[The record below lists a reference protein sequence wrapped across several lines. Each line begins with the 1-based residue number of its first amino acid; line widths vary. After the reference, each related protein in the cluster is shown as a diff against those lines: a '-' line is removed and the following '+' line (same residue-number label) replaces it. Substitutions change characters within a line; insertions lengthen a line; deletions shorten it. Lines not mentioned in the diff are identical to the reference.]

1 MIAAIHAGWKGA
13 FKGIIKRTLN
23 FMIKKGCDPK
33 NVTAVIG
40 PCISVK
46 NYEVKKDFIKK
57 LIKKDGKNK
66 KFFKKIQNKDF
77 FDLKKYVL
85 SQLKALNIKKIDIIN
100 KNTFNPK
107 NNFFSARRSIS
118 RNENDYGRNISV
130 IMINWQYLMKLLTGN
145 SNKPLSKNIAKYL
158 KSKLV
163 NSSIKKFSDGEIY
176 IEINENIR
184 GNSIFIIQSISSP
197 ANDNLMEL
205 LLCIDALKRSSA
217 KNITAVIPYFGYAR
231 QDRKVVPRTSISAKL
246 VSNLITKAGADRVV
260 TVDLHAGQIQGFFD
274 IPVDNLFATPIFA
287 RHAKKNIKSK
297 NIICVAP
304 DVGGT
309 ERARAL
315 GKILNV
321 ELAIVDKR
329 RPKPGQSKVMNVIGN
344 VKGKTCI
351 IVDDIIDSGGTIVN
365 AAKALKDRGAKEVYV
380 YITHGVLSGEAVD
393 KIKKSV
399 IRKLVITDT
408 IDNHDKIKNVK
419 NIEVLPIS
427 ALMGEAIKR
436 ISNSTSVS
444 DLFK

>member
-1 MIAAIHAGWKGA
+1 
-13 FKGIIKRTLN
+13 
-23 FMIKKGCDPK
+23 
-33 NVTAVIG
+33 
-40 PCISVK
+40 
-46 NYEVKKDFIKK
+46 
-57 LIKKDGKNK
+57 
-66 KFFKKIQNKDF
+66 
-77 FDLKKYVL
+77 
-85 SQLKALNIKKIDIIN
+85 
-100 KNTFNPK
+100 
-107 NNFFSARRSIS
+107 
-118 RNENDYGRNISV
+118 
-130 IMINWQYLMKLLTGN
+130 MKLLTGN
-145 SNKPLSKNIAKYL
+145 SNKTLSKSIAKYL

-163 NSSIKKFSDGEIY
+163 NSSIRKFADGEIY

-246 VSNLITKAGADRVV
+246 VSNLITKAGADRIV

-287 RHAKKNIKSK
+287 RHVRKKIKSK
-297 NIICVAP
+297 KIVCVAP

-315 GKILNV
+315 GKLLNA

-329 RPKPGQSKVMNVIGN
+329 RPKPGQSQVMNVIGD
-344 VKGKTCI
+344 VKNKTCI
-351 IVDDIIDSGGTIVN
+351 LVDDIIDSGGTIVN
-365 AAKALKDRGAKEVYV
+365 AAAALKKRGAKEVFV
-380 YITHGVLSGEAVD
+380 YITHGVLSGDAVK
-393 KIKKSV
+393 KIQKSA
-399 IRKLVITDT
+399 IKKLVITDT
-408 IDNHDKIKNVK
+408 INNGEKTKNIK

>member
-1 MIAAIHAGWKGA
+1 
-13 FKGIIKRTLN
+13 
-23 FMIKKGCDPK
+23 
-33 NVTAVIG
+33 
-40 PCISVK
+40 
-46 NYEVKKDFIKK
+46 
-57 LIKKDGKNK
+57 
-66 KFFKKIQNKDF
+66 
-77 FDLKKYVL
+77 
-85 SQLKALNIKKIDIIN
+85 
-100 KNTFNPK
+100 
-107 NNFFSARRSIS
+107 
-118 RNENDYGRNISV
+118 
-130 IMINWQYLMKLLTGN
+130 MKLLTGN
-145 SNKPLSKNIAKYL
+145 SNKVLSKNIAKYL

-163 NSSIKKFSDGEIY
+163 NSSIRKFSDGEIY
-176 IEINENIR
+176 VEINENIR

-205 LLCIDALKRSSA
+205 LLSIDALKRSSA

-287 RHAKKNIKSK
+287 RHVRKRIKSK
-297 NIICVAP
+297 KIICVAP

-315 GKILNV
+315 GKLLNV
-321 ELAIVDKR
+321 GLAIVDKR
-329 RPKPGQSKVMNVIGN
+329 RPKPGQSQVMNVIGD
-344 VKGKTCI
+344 VKGQTCI
-351 IVDDIIDSGGTIVN
+351 IVDDIIDSGGTIIN
-365 AAKALKDRGAKEVYV
+365 AAKALKARGAKEVYV
-380 YITHGVLSGEAVD
+380 YITHGVLSGEAVK
-393 KIKKSV
+393 KIKNSIIKN
-399 IRKLVITDT
+399 LVITDT
-408 IDNHDKIKNVK
+408 IDNLAKTKNAK